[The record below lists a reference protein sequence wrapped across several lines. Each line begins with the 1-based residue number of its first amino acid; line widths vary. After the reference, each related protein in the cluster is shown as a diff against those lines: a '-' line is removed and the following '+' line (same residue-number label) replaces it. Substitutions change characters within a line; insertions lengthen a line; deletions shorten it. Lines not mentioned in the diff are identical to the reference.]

1 MITESHL
8 GLNSI
13 MSARHTKC
21 HFVFPSTVPC
31 FWGCLPLLPPDI
43 YQGRGWSS
51 TETGILVTWGVFVI
65 LGLFLSNKCKD

>member
-43 YQGRGWSS
+43 IRG
-51 TETGILVTWGVFVI
+51 EDGALQRRAYLLHGGFFVI